1 MSVLG
6 QQIKKYRISKGIT
19 QEQLG
24 ELVGVTTQAVSKWER
39 GGTPDAELLPAL
51 SGALGVSIDALFGRE
66 DQSLRFA
73 TLKKLSTMEDEEA
86 FRCAFDTFVAAMLGL
101 GSGMKHFPDNH
112 LQRELDYTDILD
124 ETPHPST
131 ARIMCDKGMVN
142 ARLAKDFKYL
152 FLMVEPKNGLR
163 KQLADP
169 ERLCQVFTAFADA
182 DRLKILFYLY
192 TRINT
197 PIATSLISENV
208 GISVGNVDRHM
219 DILCRQGVLKRTVIA
234 TAEGEIY
241 SYMFNQE
248 DAVIA
253 MLCFADELTLMEDP
267 CLLWDIRRTEPIFES
282 TDG

>member
-1 MSVLG
+1 MSIIG
-6 QQIKKYRISKGIT
+6 QQIRKFRMAKGIT

-51 SGALGVSIDALFGRE
+51 SGVLGVSIDALFGRE

-73 TLKKLSTMEDEEA
+73 LLKKLSTMEDDEA
-86 FRCAFDTFVAAMLGL
+86 FRCAFDIFVAAMLGL
-101 GSGMKHFPDNH
+101 GSGVKHFPDSH

-124 ETPHPST
+124 QTPHPCT

-142 ARLAKDFKYL
+142 ARLAPDFKYL
-152 FLMVEPKNGLR
+152 FLMVEPEKGLR
-163 KQLADP
+163 KQLVDP
-169 ERLCQVFTAFADA
+169 ERLCQVFAAFADV

-192 TRINT
+192 TRLNT

-208 GISVGNVDRHM
+208 GLDVEMVDRHM
-219 DILCRQGVLKRTVIA
+219 DILCQQGVLKRTVIA
-234 TAEGEIY
+234 TSDGEIY

-253 MLCFADELTLMEDP
+253 MLCVADELTLMEDP
-267 CLLWDIRRTEPIFES
+267 CLLWDIRRTEPLFQS